1 MLWPRNAGCA
11 FLLLWAGAAA
21 AQTPPRARTGDCY
34 RGRPL
39 PPCRSFWITEF
50 GLLGRL
56 NPLPEPRTTVHPF
69 FRWEVG
75 GMQNQNE
82 RSAFGATIVVEG
94 DDLGSRYGITPRYRR
109 WLAPSVALDLSAGVL
124 VAGSDDFRFPG
135 WVGQVAVLGGDYIGA
150 ALQVETFRHFGRRDV
165 GVYGGLKF
173 GSVPGVIASFVL
185 PFVIILSSIPET

>member
-1 MLWPRNAGCA
+1 MLWPRNAACGC
-11 FLLLWAGAAA
+11 LLLLAGTVA
-21 AQTPPRARTGDCY
+21 AQTPSRARDCY

-39 PPCRSFWITEF
+39 
-50 GLLGRL
+50 
-56 NPLPEPRTTVHPF
+56 
-69 FRWEVG
+69 
-75 GMQNQNE
+75 
-82 RSAFGATIVVEG
+82 
-94 DDLGSRYGITPRYRR
+94 TPRYRR

-185 PFVIILSSIPET
+185 PLLIIASRIPET

>member
-1 MLWPRNAGCA
+1 
-11 FLLLWAGAAA
+11 
-21 AQTPPRARTGDCY
+21 
-34 RGRPL
+34 L
-39 PPCRSFWITEF
+39 PPCRTFWITEF

-82 RSAFGATIVVEG
+82 RSAFGATIVVGG

-109 WLAPSVALDLSAGVL
+109 WLSPSLALDLSAGVL
-124 VAGSDDFRFPG
+124 VAGTDDFRFPG
-135 WVGQVAVLGGDYIGA
+135 WVGQVAVLGGDYVGA
-150 ALQVETFRHFGRRDV
+150 ALQVETFRHLGRRDV

-173 GSVPGVIASFVL
+173 ASVPGVIASFVL

>member
-1 MLWPRNAGCA
+1 MVWPRNAGCA
-11 FLLLWAGAAA
+11 FLLLWAGAAV
-21 AQTPPRARTGDCY
+21 AQTPSRARDCY

-56 NPLPEPRTTVHPF
+56 NPLVHPF

-124 VAGSDDFRFPG
+124 IAGTDDFRFPG
-135 WVGQVAVLGGDYIGA
+135 WVGQVAVLGGDYVGA
-150 ALQVETFRHFGRRDV
+150 ALQVETFRHLGRREV
-165 GVYGGLKF
+165 GGYGGLKF